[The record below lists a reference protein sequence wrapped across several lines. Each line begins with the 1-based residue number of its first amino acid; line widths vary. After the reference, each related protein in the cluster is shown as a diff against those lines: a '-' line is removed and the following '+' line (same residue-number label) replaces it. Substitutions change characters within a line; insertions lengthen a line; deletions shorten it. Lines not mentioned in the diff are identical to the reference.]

1 MTFPTLSS
9 ASRIFAV
16 LCLLASLS
24 LTGCGYSLTNNQP
37 SLFGS
42 GSSTMRIR
50 EVKNSTIYPWINQV
64 VRSCMYDEITDRN
77 IAVMT
82 ASESSDY
89 SMVIDIERFTI
100 NSRVLGTKE
109 ETLEYTITLTF
120 SATVYDSKNEEIWTS
135 NSTSLSRSYPTS
147 DARFAGTQITN
158 LVVQAM
164 VDKMRNTF

>member
-1 MTFPTLSS
+1 
-9 ASRIFAV
+9 
-16 LCLLASLS
+16 
-24 LTGCGYSLTNNQP
+24 
-37 SLFGS
+37 
-42 GSSTMRIR
+42 MRIR

-89 SMVIDIERFTI
+89 SMVIDIEKFTI
-100 NSRVLGTKE
+100 NSRILGTKE

-120 SATVYDSKNEEIWTS
+120 SATVYDSKNEQIWTS

-147 DARFAGTQITN
+147 DARFAGTQITD
-158 LVVQAM
+158 LLVQAM